1 MACIFCKISAGEIPS
16 DTVYEDDEVLVFKDI
31 HPKAPVHL
39 LVVPKKHVESIAA
52 LEENDRENV
61 AKLIYTAKKMAED
74 QGLKGYKLT
83 FNVGR
88 EGGQEIDHLHL
99 HLMGGFEKG

>member
-1 MACIFCKISAGEIPS
+1 MYNCVFCKIANKEIPKDFAFES
-16 DTVYEDDEVLVFKDI
+16 EELVAFEDI

-39 LVVPKKHVESIAA
+39 LIVTKAHVASIKE
-52 LEENDRENV
+52 LEKPELAGEMIITARELAREKN
-61 AKLIYTAKKMAED
+61 LD
-74 QGLKGYKLT
+74 GYKLL

-99 HLMGGFEKG
+99 HLMGGK